1 MERSVD
7 SPAGPDPQ
15 VHPETSLGP
24 MEGEAGPEQP
34 PMGDELSTQSSS
46 QGVTSTRETKAARQ
60 SAPKKKA
67 RCRYFGTKKGC
78 RAGAECPFVHDDP
91 GTTSSADHSPSNSST
106 STAQDVASRVATGVQ
121 SLSLSDRTSKQAT
134 KAPQVAQIQRPVS
147 KVEKNDPREFQINQL
162 RRRFRPEETADD
174 NGTILSF
181 GMAPSDPDFPFEL
194 DSLQCVLHVPR
205 LYPETG
211 RPSLKVTN
219 PEMESAFQENVARGF
234 DDIVDFALRTNGR
247 GTLLSWLN
255 SLDRQ
260 LEKLLTSLDRGPKL
274 TFVANAG
281 NPGPARQPAAI
292 GKQTQTQVP
301 LVRQPIFTTEQKA
314 QAEKRR
320 STETKQLEARL
331 GRLPLFQ
338 KRSEG
343 SFIIPIQP
351 AKQDRLP
358 KSLQTLKTV
367 KLSIPLLYPLHQ
379 SYIEIQGIDS
389 PEARSVETGFA
400 QWVERNSQLNLVSQ
414 INYLASNLHNFAKT
428 PLPEIAEHSQHEHTM
443 PPAHD
448 TPLPEPESS
457 KSADVNQDKPHLH
470 VIPRPPE
477 WSLPEQS
484 ESEVTDE
491 SSYHTSEEEPSDE
504 ESVEGGAPVPAI
516 LDTPGRGVALSF
528 PFMELYGIEL
538 LEVLFL
544 AVTIKCERCKE
555 STDIKN
561 VPQITEQSQT
571 LKIESCRKC
580 ANAMS
585 IATFFPRALNAQHRT
600 PRLGYRLFVEKV
612 PWLYVA
618 TAIEKWLIEPCLVFK
633 LPEVKFLVVDNA
645 TASTRA
651 GLPLKKKPREALGIV
666 AGQELPRRGRC
677 QHYGK
682 SYRWFRFGCC
692 SKVFPCDKCH
702 DAETDHPNE
711 HANRMI
717 CGFCSREQIYRPEGC
732 GICKATL
739 VGKAGSGFWEGGK
752 GTRNRALM
760 SRKDPR
766 KYKRRGGT
774 VPGGSSSSKRK

>member
-15 VHPETSLGP
+15 VHR
-24 MEGEAGPEQP
+24 PEQP

-211 RPSLKVTN
+211 R
-219 PEMESAFQENVARGF
+219 GF

-292 GKQTQTQVP
+292 GKQTQTQVVTPQAMAAAPQATVATPSPQP

-585 IATFFPRALNAQHRT
+585 IGFRKQLMHSHANRAGYLDLGGCIVVTDLVNSNFLPTCSECSTPYPSPGVSSVRGESTMAICRHCHRKM
-600 PRLGYRLFVEKV
+600 GK
-612 PWLYVA
+612 LYMPYSN
-618 TAIEKWLIEPCLVFK
+618 TTEQLIEPCLVFK

-645 TASTRA
+645 TERPSELSPVKNFHDVVAANTTERA
-651 GLPLKKKPREALGIV
+651 IV
-666 AGQELPRRGRC
+666 GSDLVVVP
-677 QHYGK
+677 K
-682 SYRWFRFGCC
+682 FS
-692 SKVFPCDKCH
+692 
-702 DAETDHPNE
+702 
-711 HANRMI
+711 HAI
-717 CGFCSREQIYRPEGC
+717 KQIYRPEGC